1 LKGFERSLEK
11 LIFNLKLK
19 RKTEFGD
26 SMKKSTT
33 YIVVA
38 VVIVIIIIAAAAA
51 YVYMNP
57 SEGGATPTP
66 TATATPLSVV
76 GATSLQF
83 DVQESPGTETAL
95 NYTYS
100 TKNFNAT
107 NELLRVD
114 IPASNYILVVNLED
128 STSASSTDGG
138 ATWTAGNFNED
149 AAFASLLNDYVT
161 VLQNDW
167 DGHSD
172 SVNYTNIGGNS
183 GIITAIHVN
192 PTLEDSYFATS

>member
-1 LKGFERSLEK
+1 MKRS
-11 LIFNLKLK
+11 
-19 RKTEFGD
+19 T
-26 SMKKSTT
+26 M

-38 VVIVIIIIAAAAA
+38 VLVVIIIIAAAAA
-51 YVYMNP
+51 YVYTNP
-57 SEGGATPTP
+57 GGGGGATPTP
-66 TATATPLSVV
+66 TATPLSVV

-83 DVQESPGTETAL
+83 DVQESPGTATAL

-107 NELLRVD
+107 NEFLRVD
-114 IPASNYILVVNLED
+114 IPASNYILVVNLEN

-138 ATWTAGNFNED
+138 TTWTAGNFND
-149 AAFASLLNDYVT
+149 DVTFATLLNDYVT

-172 SVNYTNIGGNS
+172 TVNYTNIGGNS